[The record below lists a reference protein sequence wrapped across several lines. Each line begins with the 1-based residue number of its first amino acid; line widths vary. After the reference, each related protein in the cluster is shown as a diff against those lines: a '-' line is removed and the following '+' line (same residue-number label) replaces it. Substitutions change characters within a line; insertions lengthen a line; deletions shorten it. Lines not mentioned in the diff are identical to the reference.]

1 MKTINEIAGRLGIIP
16 RLSLGIKLEGG
27 GVKSTGPHLV
37 TIVGAKEVTG
47 KDWKTGK
54 DRPEI
59 RLSLLEKGSK
69 YHYFFPVKS
78 DKGVPHYLIEKL
90 MDLKDGAQVI
100 LEMKNRGAKTFIDV
114 RAPGEVERI

>member
-1 MKTINEIAGRLGIIP
+1 MKIINEIAGKLGVIP

-59 RLSLLEKGSK
+59 RLSLLEKGQK
-69 YHYFFPVKS
+69 FHYFFPVKS
-78 DKGVPHYLIEKL
+78 DKGTPHYLIEKL
-90 MDLKDGAQVI
+90 MYLKDGSEVI
-100 LEMKNRGAKTFIDV
+100 LELKSYGAKKIIDV
-114 RAPGEVERI
+114 RAPGEIERI